1 MADKISEA
9 LWKAFTKKQKLE
21 GELED
26 KDLLK
31 ALARF
36 DKTDERKP
44 EPRLEALGDLIKEIP
59 KQVTALVKLKKKLG
73 DKPFGAIKDELYAIL
88 EEAETLQ
95 KKAQAA
101 LDADGD
107 ADEEDDEPANVL
119 LEPKRLLAMLTR
131 CKRDPDL
138 SMRFAFIDAKDKQGA
153 VFAMH
158 PKMSGKKLFAAL
170 QAETGV
176 KTGAFGTARVQVDGE
191 FPGTCLM
198 LQLDKPLSG
207 LVKKVKGPVKAA
219 GFKIAKAVLWNADGT
234 VFEQESEADEPAASG
249 GDAASGT
256 TATGATPG
264 APDHKALSDAF
275 KERLKAVLALTR
287 ETGDAEAAA
296 QAKKLCADA
305 GMHSSNR
312 EWAKVDALMTQAEA
326 LLRGRTQGTTAATAE
341 PAGGGATGTTRG
353 APDHKALSDAF
364 KERLKAVLALT
375 RETGDAEAAAQAK
388 KLCADA
394 GMHSSNR
401 EWAKVDALMTQAE
414 DLLQGKPR
422 TPPGSTATP
431 AASGAAAAPSQAPA
445 GSVPKAPPL
454 DPAMPFR
461 SRMSGLVPVFK
472 AAEAAGGR
480 LAEQVKAK
488 REEAVALVRQKG
500 FTAEQLAQALALL
513 DEIDAS
519 MAAAGID
526 AKAGGVP
533 KVAAATGAN
542 VLFKQSQIVWEQT
555 RNTVQAELR
564 RMEEA
569 IRAAA
574 SDEFDSEA
582 IAASTQRLYRTLD
595 GHDERLRDKLD
606 EAVKAVKPE
615 EQQARKDEAQA
626 MIREILAFVDGN
638 PLMQA
643 IDVNPFGSFDIKK
656 RVTATL
662 NDLSAQFA

>member
-73 DKPFGAIKDELYAIL
+73 DKPFGAVKDELYAIL

-95 KKAQAA
+95 KKTQAA
-101 LDADGD
+101 LGAEGD
-107 ADEEDDEPANVL
+107 ADEEEDEPANVL

-176 KTGAFGTARVQVDGE
+176 KTGAFGTARVQVDGA

-219 GFKIAKAVLWNADGT
+219 GFKIAKVVLWNADGT

-249 GDAASGT
+249 ADAASAT
-256 TATGATPG
+256 AATGATPG
-264 APDHKALSDAF
+264 APDHQALSNAF

-312 EWAKVDALMTQAEA
+312 D
-326 LLRGRTQGTTAATAE
+326 
-341 PAGGGATGTTRG
+341 
-353 APDHKALSDAF
+353 
-364 KERLKAVLALT
+364 
-375 RETGDAEAAAQAK
+375 
-388 KLCADA
+388 
-394 GMHSSNR
+394 
-401 EWAKVDALMTQAE
+401 WAKVDALMTQAE
-414 DLLQGKPR
+414 DLLHGKPR

-431 AASGAAAAPSQAPA
+431 GPADGGAEPNLQTPMATGTAKAPPGAAALPFKSRLASM
-445 GSVPKAPPL
+445 VP
-454 DPAMPFR
+454 
-461 SRMSGLVPVFK
+461 RMKPV
-472 AAEAAGGR
+472 EAAGGPV
-480 LAEQVKAK
+480 AQQIAAK
-488 REEAVALVRQKG
+488 RDAAVALVREKG
-500 FTAEQLAQALALL
+500 FNAEQLPRAMAFL
-513 DEIDAS
+513 DEIEALIAGAGNATASPADDAHAD
-519 MAAAGID
+519 MAPAARW
-526 AKAGGVP
+526 AAERA
-533 KVAAATGAN
+533 KVAAQ
-542 VLFKQSQIVWEQT
+542 L
-555 RNTVQAELR
+555 QAEIKDIVATKDPLAGNAELELR
-564 RMEEA
+564 A
-569 IRAAA
+569 ILRQINGELVTKRQATEMQRYL
-574 SDEFDSEA
+574 SDDDVVADVSE
-582 IAASTQRLYRTLD
+582 
-595 GHDERLRDKLD
+595 
-606 EAVKAVKPE
+606 
-615 EQQARKDEAQA
+615 
-626 MIREILAFVDGN
+626 LAFDLKT
-638 PLMQA
+638 PLLKVLDQIA
-643 IDVNPFGSFDIKK
+643 SSLPG
-656 RVTATL
+656 
-662 NDLSAQFA
+662 